1 MSCSHAGSHRCGG
14 SCIWQAC
21 CVHLGVI
28 GRPHARFRIL
38 ARCRCRNRR
47 KVPLKRM
54 SFLVEAASA
63 AYGETCHYRRPTGG
77 DRALKSLKPSMGL
90 LGHHLLGK
98 QRILLDCLLSPA
110 PASHSPRNCRL
121 LLVVMDSM
129 PWVRGRKIYL
139 ESAND
144 FEKDRNLRRS
154 PSRCCTPI

>member
-1 MSCSHAGSHRCGG
+1 MPGRTA
-14 SCIWQAC
+14 
-21 CVHLGVI
+21 VGVLAI
-28 GRPHARFRIL
+28 GKLVASTSVTGRPHARFRIL

-63 AYGETCHYRRPTGG
+63 AYGETCPCRRPTGG

-110 PASHSPRNCRL
+110 PAKDFNELHSRPFVEKRSGKHQVSTRR
-121 LLVVMDSM
+121 VFD
-129 PWVRGRKIYL
+129 L
-139 ESAND
+139 ESTA
-144 FEKDRNLRRS
+144 
-154 PSRCCTPI
+154 